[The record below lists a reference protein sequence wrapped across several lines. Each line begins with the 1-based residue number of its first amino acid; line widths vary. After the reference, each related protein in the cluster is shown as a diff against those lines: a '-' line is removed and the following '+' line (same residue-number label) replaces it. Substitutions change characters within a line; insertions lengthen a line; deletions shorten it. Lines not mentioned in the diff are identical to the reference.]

1 MASSFTEH
9 RARAAGGRPWPRT
22 ARTLERAFLY
32 VAAIAV
38 AVAIMA
44 PFLWLVI
51 SSVASGA
58 DLLARPLRWLPT
70 HASFDRYVKIFT
82 SMQPGESAFTFRHAL
97 VNSVKVAAGSVGISM
112 AVGVFAAYAFARLR
126 FVGRNALALLFLTT
140 YMLPPIA
147 LVIPLYLIMGH
158 LHLRDTVSGLVL
170 IYCSFITP
178 YVIWIMKG
186 YFEAIPVE
194 LEEAAMV
201 DGASRIGS
209 LFRVIL
215 PLSAPGLVTT
225 FIFSLLLA
233 WDEFLY
239 ALIMTSSVNAKT
251 IPVAIAEFSGAHMI
265 DYGMMAAGGVLAALP
280 PVLITLILQKQII
293 SGLTA
298 GAVKG

>member
-1 MASSFTEH
+1 MSEPSLEQRQVRSRRRGA
-9 RARAAGGRPWPRT
+9 PRL
-22 ARTLERAFLY
+22 ARTVERGLIY
-32 VAAIAV
+32 LAAVVVAV
-38 AVAIMA
+38 AVLA

-58 DLLARPLRWLPT
+58 DLLARPLRWLPSQ
-70 HASFDRYVKIFT
+70 ASLDRYVKIFT
-82 SMQPGESAFTFRHAL
+82 SLQPGESAYTFRQAL
-97 VNSVKVAAGSVGISM
+97 INSLEVSAGSVGISM
-112 AVGVFAAYAFARLR
+112 AVGIFAAYAFARLR
-126 FVGRNALALLFLTT
+126 FPGRNGLALLFLTT

-147 LVIPLYLIMGH
+147 LVIPLYLILGH
-158 LHLRDTVSGLVL
+158 MHLRDTISGLVL

-201 DGASRIGS
+201 DGSSRLGS

-239 ALIMTSSVNAKT
+239 ALIMTSSVQAKT

-280 PVLITLILQKQII
+280 PVVLALVLQRQII